1 MSASPHTACG
11 SSSLSVLVL
20 AQIPLCAQMRHAKER
35 KMDFLSLEFGV
46 TASSLWKV
54 ANRRGIRA
62 LTGDRQV
69 DELPCQGEGSE
80 KASFAHKK
88 PTDRARRGKLMEPK
102 INSLDNAR
110 YGVALSLP
118 SVVGRQGVVETFLP
132 EMSDDETRALERS
145 AETLRGAVGKY
156 LHKS

>member
-1 MSASPHTACG
+1 
-11 SSSLSVLVL
+11 
-20 AQIPLCAQMRHAKER
+20 
-35 KMDFLSLEFGV
+35 MDFLSLEFGV
-46 TASSLWKV
+46 TALSLWKV
-54 ANRRGIRA
+54 VYRRGIRA

>member
-1 MSASPHTACG
+1 
-11 SSSLSVLVL
+11 
-20 AQIPLCAQMRHAKER
+20 
-35 KMDFLSLEFGV
+35 MDFLSLEFGV

-54 ANRRGIRA
+54 ANRRGIRV

-69 DELPCQGEGSE
+69 DELPCRGEGSE
-80 KASFAHKK
+80 KASFEHKK

-102 INSLDNAR
+102 INALDNARNAR

-132 EMSDDETRALERS
+132 VGSSASCRHSSHTCRHAGKCGSASRMSTGPMPKMAITTGSLMP
-145 AETLRGAVGKY
+145 
-156 LHKS
+156 

>member
-1 MSASPHTACG
+1 
-11 SSSLSVLVL
+11 
-20 AQIPLCAQMRHAKER
+20 
-35 KMDFLSLEFGV
+35 MDFLSLEFGL
-46 TASSLWKV
+46 TALSLWKV
-54 ANRRGIRA
+54 VYRRGIRA
-62 LTGDRQV
+62 LTGDR
-69 DELPCQGEGSE
+69 P
-80 KASFAHKK
+80 SFAHKK

-102 INSLDNAR
+102 INALDNAR